1 MNDLKER
8 INRNIHKGIV
18 NNYLSNDDLIQ
29 IIEHVG
35 SYLNLRTRSAYAK
48 EQGVSYNAA
57 KKYRKNI
64 IIFGVKFIID
74 NV

>member
-35 SYLNLRTRSAYAK
+35 SYLNLRTRSDYAK
-48 EQGVSYNAA
+48 EHKISYNAA
-57 KKYRKNI
+57 KNFRKNV
-64 IIFGVKFIID
+64 IIFGVKFVID
-74 NV
+74 NY